1 MAEEITKIRGFK
13 SVYTRHLKDLEIE
26 LENGLVDF
34 VAVSEEHI
42 LNLSGLKK
50 FCISDVEK
58 I

>member
-13 SVYTRHLKDLEIE
+13 SVYTRHLKDLE

-42 LNLSGLKK
+42 INLSGLKK
-50 FCISDVEK
+50 SCLSDVEK